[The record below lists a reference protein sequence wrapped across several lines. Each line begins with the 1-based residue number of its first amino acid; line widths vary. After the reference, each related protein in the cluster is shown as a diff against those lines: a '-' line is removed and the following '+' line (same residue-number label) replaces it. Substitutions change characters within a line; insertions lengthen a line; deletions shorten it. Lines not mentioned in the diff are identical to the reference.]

1 MFTATSFVP
10 ASVGVRCPKARA
22 FTLVELLTVIAI
34 IGVLAAIL
42 IPTVG
47 KIRSNAANTT
57 CLNKLRVLYQGVMIF
72 TADKGV
78 MPRADGEGKNPDGT
92 AYTNDPL
99 RQAGRTWR
107 AALIGSGAL
116 AETRGA
122 SANPNDWAS
131 ENFEIF
137 TCRPHMEFYQDQ
149 FGYAAGRRV
158 STYTMNNIG
167 TSARSPKLVFFTRPD
182 RTMLISD
189 GALPDEKDGKFNAAT
204 QGGAPDVNAHDGH
217 ANMVFADGH
226 VEGRTVAQIPV
237 EAEVR
242 TLKPGVNDAGYF
254 FWRMR

>member
-47 KIRSNAANTT
+47 KIRSNARNTV
-57 CLNKLRVLYQGVMIF
+57 CLSNLRTLYQGIALF
-72 TADKGV
+72 AADHGSI
-78 MPRADGEGKNPDGT
+78 PRPNGDSNS
-92 AYTNDPL
+92 NDPL
-99 RQAGRTWR
+99 LQSGRTWR
-107 AALIGSGAL
+107 AALIGSGAI
-116 AETRGA
+116 AEARST
-122 SANPNDWAS
+122 STNPSDWAS
-131 ENFEIF
+131 ENSEMF
-137 TCRPHMEFYQDQ
+137 TCRPHMDYYQDR
-149 FGYAAGRRV
+149 FNYAAGRRV
-158 STYTMNNIG
+158 STYTMNNIAL
-167 TSARSPKLVFFTRPD
+167 SVHFPKFSFFTRPD

-189 GALPDEKDGKFNAAT
+189 GALPEPAGTFNPAT